1 MIIFMSKK
9 CQGRGGKCNAN
20 FLEQI
25 SVELGLETNQ
35 GKRALALA
43 LECVQLLDSK
53 QQDYG
58 ANNISYSGEL
68 GIAVRMQDKVC
79 RLRHLLESGI
89 QAKHEA
95 KRDTYLDMAN
105 YGIIGLMLDDNT
117 WLCG

>member
-1 MIIFMSKK
+1 MSKK
-9 CQGRGGKCNAN
+9 CQGKGGKCNAN

-68 GIAVRMQDKVC
+68 GIAV
-79 RLRHLLESGI
+79 
-89 QAKHEA
+89 
-95 KRDTYLDMAN
+95 
-105 YGIIGLMLDDNT
+105 
-117 WLCG
+117 